1 MHIIYQIFHRNSKYI
16 KYNDY
21 ENNNYVHI
29 YGGYMNTILNIIDY
43 GAIGD
48 GATDCTKAVQNA
60 LNDAATCSG
69 KVIVPPGR
77 Y

>member
-1 MHIIYQIFHRNSKYI
+1 MFIYLEEALMETVFN
-16 KYNDY
+16 
-21 ENNNYVHI
+21 
-29 YGGYMNTILNIIDY
+29 ILNY

-48 GATDCTKAVQNA
+48 GVTDCTKAVQNA

-77 Y
+77 YKVGHLEMKGQGSFSSWNIGMVL